1 MQQRLEIQS
10 RSRSQL
16 DRDYENE
23 LESLAREIRKTKR
36 ERKHKLFDLKQRR
49 KQQQKGLQMGEERV
63 TNSKI
68 RDLTRK
74 FDQQI
79 RVLEKKYANLKQSAG
94 KVSEAAQ
101 SQQDLF

>member
-16 DRDYENE
+16 ERDYENE
-23 LESLAREIRKTKR
+23 LESLAREIRETKR
-36 ERKHKLFDLKQRR
+36 DKNEKLFELKQRR
-49 KQQQKGLQMGEERV
+49 KKQQQGLQMGEERV
-63 TNSKI
+63 TPSKI

-79 RVLEKKYANLKQSAG
+79 RVLQKKFTNLKQAAG
-94 KVSEAAQ
+94 RVSEAAQ